1 MHVGCHKLLLCCFLA
16 MGQRPLQAPWLII
29 SAAEG
34 FWIPL
39 EVLTPITRLP
49 LSLKT

>member
-1 MHVGCHKLLLCCFLA
+1 MA
-16 MGQRPLQAPWLII
+16 QRPLQAAWLII

-39 EVLTPITRLP
+39 EVLTPVTRLP
-49 LSLKT
+49 LSLKTYNSSRDHKPYLMHQ